1 MHSIDPVP
9 AAAFREPADIHN
21 VPSHG
26 GSIGQESDKVKTL
39 RFVGMVAVVTGLG
52 ACEDVA
58 PETESRSAEAA
69 LFDAEGNW
77 IGEAVLAEV
86 ENNPVV
92 VLRLLAWDLPPG
104 VHGFHIHDF
113 GVCDSPTFE
122 TAGGDFNPYH
132 KKHGL
137 RNPQGPHAGDLPNL
151 RVSDEGKV
159 EVTLPI
165 RRVTLGEGNHSLLSI
180 QGTSLVIHAD
190 PDDGLSEP
198 EGNSGDRI
206 ACGVIRPSLST
217 K

>member
-1 MHSIDPVP
+1 MKRLIAVLGFLLLSVSVLTAQN
-9 AAAFREPADIHN
+9 AAMATKADLVDSHGKSVGTAALAQTPDGVKIELTVSGLAPGQHAFHIHN
-21 VPSHG
+21 VGKCEGPDFKS
-26 GSIGQESDKVKTL
+26 
-39 RFVGMVAVVTGLG
+39 AG
-52 ACEDVA
+52 A
-58 PETESRSAEAA
+58 
-69 LFDAEGNW
+69 
-77 IGEAVLAEV
+77 
-86 ENNPVV
+86 
-92 VLRLLAWDLPPG
+92 
-104 VHGFHIHDF
+104 H
-113 GVCDSPTFE
+113 
-122 TAGGDFNPYH
+122 FNPYH